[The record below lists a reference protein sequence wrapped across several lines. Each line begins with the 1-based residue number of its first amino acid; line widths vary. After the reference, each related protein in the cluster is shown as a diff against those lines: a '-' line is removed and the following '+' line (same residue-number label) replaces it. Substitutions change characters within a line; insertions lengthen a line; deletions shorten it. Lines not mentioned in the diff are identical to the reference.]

1 MHRTARRTYFALAPA
16 ATITIGLAVALLAIV
31 WWRYTIFR
39 DDVDLGI
46 FTQVIGSVGHGFSTT
61 AEGGASHLLV
71 HWSPIIVLAWPMLK
85 IFGPIGLQYTQAL
98 LVASTLIPIYAL
110 ARARAGNLRAIV
122 LTAVAALYPT
132 LWGNAVGDFHEMGF
146 VPLLSATFVYALDQR
161 KWMLCSLAVL
171 ALLCT
176 KEDQFVILAWNGLT
190 IAVTNASNRVPRNVG
205 LFIALAAAIT
215 ALFYFGVVRPHIGP
229 GIPYLT
235 SRFYSWDAT
244 SAAIVAAP
252 GTFLS
257 SRVAYVAIVLAPLL
271 FLPCISRYGL
281 FLIPGILEIT
291 ASHMPVTLMPGAHYS
306 ALLTGYALA
315 AFVDGFDR
323 LRKWSVPACAVAIGV
338 AAAVAISIQIF
349 ASPMEYW
356 YYLYR
361 PPDAHDVL
369 LERTLRSIPGDGN
382 VGAEDEIFAHLG
394 LDPNASVGFHEQEWF
409 VYDDTHF
416 STKWHDVDR
425 PAVRK
430 MVKDGTYRVISSDD
444 GIVVLRKLH

>member
-1 MHRTARRTYFALAPA
+1 MLNRDRSSLTEPFIVGAITAGA
-16 ATITIGLAVALLAIV
+16 AGIFLFIV
-31 WWRYTIFR
+31 HWRYVIFR

-46 FTQVIGSVGHGFSTT
+46 FTQVIGSLGHGFSTT
-61 AEGGASHLLV
+61 AEGGSSHLLV

-98 LVASTLIPIYAL
+98 LVASTLVPIYAL
-110 ARARAGNLRAIV
+110 ARARTGNRLAIV

-132 LWGNAVGDFHEMGF
+132 LWGNAVGDFHEMAF

-161 KWMLCSLAVL
+161 KWILCSLAVL

-190 IAVTNASNRVPRNVG
+190 IAATNASNRVCRAG
-205 LFIALAAAIT
+205 LLIALAAAVT
-215 ALFYFGVVRPHIGP
+215 ALFYFGVVRPHVGP

-235 SRFYSWDAT
+235 TRFYDWDAT
-244 SAAIVAAP
+244 RAAFNASP

-257 SRVAYVAIVLAPLL
+257 LRVSYVAIVLAPLL
-271 FLPCISRYGL
+271 FLPCLSRYGL
-281 FLIPGILEIT
+281 FLIPGIVEIT

-323 LRKWSVPACAVAIGV
+323 LRKWNVAASAVAIGM
-338 AAAVAISIQIF
+338 AAAVSISIEIF

-361 PPDAHDVL
+361 PPNAHDAL
-369 LERTLRSIPGDGN
+369 LQRTLRSIPRDGD

-416 STKWHDVDR
+416 STKWHDVDG

-430 MVKDGTYRVISSDD
+430 TVKEGAYRVVSSDD

>member
-1 MHRTARRTYFALAPA
+1 MHGSHGRSYTSVSALVGIAS
-16 ATITIGLAVALLAIV
+16 GLAIVFLAIV

-46 FTQVIGSVGHGFSTT
+46 FTQVIGSLGHGFSTT

-110 ARARAGNLRAIV
+110 ARARTGNRLAIV

-132 LWGNAVGDFHEMGF
+132 LWGNAVGDFHEMAF

-176 KEDQFVILAWNGLT
+176 KEDQFVILAWNGF
-190 IAVTNASNRVPRNVG
+190 I
-205 LFIALAAAIT
+205 IALT
-215 ALFYFGVVRPHIGP
+215 NLSDRVVRRLGLLVALSAVLCALLYFGVVRPHIGP
-229 GIPYLT
+229 GLPYLT
-235 SRFYSWDAT
+235 SRFYDWDAT
-244 SAAIVAAP
+244 RAAFTASP
-252 GTFLS
+252 GAFLS
-257 SRVAYVAIVLAPLL
+257 LRVFYVAIALAPLL

-281 FLIPGILEIT
+281 FLIPGIVEIT

-315 AFVDGFDR
+315 AFVDGFGR
-323 LRKWSVPACAVAIGV
+323 LRKWNVPASAVAIGV
-338 AAAVAISIQIF
+338 AAAVSISIEIF

-361 PPDAHDVL
+361 PPNAHDAL
-369 LERTLRSIPGDGN
+369 LQRTLRSIPDDAD

-394 LDPNASVGFHEQEWF
+394 LDPNASVGFHAQEWF

-416 STKWHDVDR
+416 STKWQDVDG

-430 MVKDGTYRVISSDD
+430 TVTDGAYRVIGSDD